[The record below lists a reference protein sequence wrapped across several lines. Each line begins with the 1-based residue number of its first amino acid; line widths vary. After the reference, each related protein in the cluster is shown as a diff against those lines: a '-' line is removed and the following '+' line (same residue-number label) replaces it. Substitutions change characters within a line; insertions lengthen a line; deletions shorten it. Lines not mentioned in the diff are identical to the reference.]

1 MAISLK
7 HGHPKIWLTDSHFLL
22 SFGWNLRESAKD
34 VQTDCAIFLLDS
46 NGKVA
51 SDDDLIFY
59 NNPAHGSRCIEHL
72 GIPNVSDNVEQFK
85 LDLSKIP
92 ARVSRIQFVAAIY
105 EAESRKQNF
114 SMIKDAY
121 FILDDLDSKEK
132 LRRIDIDPKNSSHTI
147 MIAEIVRLDA
157 GWKFCESLVEVK
169 DGIAGICKRAGI
181 EVNDTIDITS
191 VFGFGDII
199 FTVKE

>member
-92 ARVSRIQFVAAIY
+92 AQV
-105 EAESRKQNF
+105 
-114 SMIKDAY
+114 
-121 FILDDLDSKEK
+121 EK
-132 LRRIDIDPKNSSHTI
+132 LKI
-147 MIAEIVRLDA
+147 
-157 GWKFCESLVEVK
+157 
-169 DGIAGICKRAGI
+169 
-181 EVNDTIDITS
+181 ITS
-191 VFGFGDII
+191 IYDARISRTKFFDDQMGI
-199 FTVKE
+199 FDSR